1 MLVAAGVLG
10 WAVVVAGLVVVLVGR
25 RGGGTRL
32 SPSES
37 RAKLESRAK
46 RTWDLERKNG
56 VGGVLGGF
64 LGEVFAVEGAVVV
77 VPVDEGW
84 KF

>member
-1 MLVAAGVLG
+1 MLVAGVLG
-10 WAVVVAGLVVVLVGR
+10 WAVVVAGLVVVVVGR
-25 RGGGTRL
+25 RGGTRL

-77 VPVDEGW
+77 PVDEGW
-84 KF
+84 EF